1 MATAVASLP
10 FVSVDQYLHSTYAP
24 DVDYVDGQLQER
36 NSGEFDHGDL
46 QGELITLFRVSS
58 EAWGIRAVPE
68 TRVQVSPTR
77 FLVPDICVMP
87 LQWKR
92 TPIIRE
98 APLLCMEVLSPE
110 DRMSRVRRR
119 CEDFL
124 QMGVAELWI
133 FDPELRIAYVLSA
146 AGLVEHKS
154 QNAKPPGNTHP
165 LGSADLFRVL
175 DR

>member
-10 FVSVDQYLHSTYAP
+10 FVSVDEYLHAVYAP

-36 NSGEFDHGDL
+36 NLGEFDHGDL

-68 TRVQVSPTR
+68 TRVQVNPTR

-98 APLLCMEVLSPE
+98 APLLCLEVLSPE

-124 QMGVAELWI
+124 QMGVAEIWI

-146 AGLVEHKS
+146 AGLVEHKAQTLS
-154 QNAKPPGNTHP
+154 LQGTLIHLEVP
-165 LGSADLFRVL
+165 DLFRVL